1 VIRRLVAEMADYAF
15 GSNPPCTLIRAPSL
29 QFTACRFASK
39 KSAAFGVNSVF
50 RRGAPRPM
58 KMGVYCFAIAL

>member
-1 VIRRLVAEMADYAF
+1 VH
-15 GSNPPCTLIRAPSL
+15 LIRAPSL

-50 RRGAPRPM
+50 RRDAPRPM
-58 KMGVYCFAIAL
+58 KMDIYCFAIAL